1 MNLYMVNITAEL
13 NDQKRKVDFN
23 SYDMSVKELISMVDD
38 NIIDIAPEY
47 QRQFR
52 WDDSRQSALIES
64 IFLGIPVPSLFMA
77 TNNDGTWEVIDG
89 VQRLSSIINFA
100 ADAISAARAKIN
112 RDIPL
117 TLCELKKL
125 ESFNGLRFPDLPRSL
140 QIDFLL
146 KPIKITTLS
155 DKSDKS
161 VRFDLFERLNTGGI
175 KLSDQEIRSC
185 IYRGRFNDFIKA
197 LSENPSFNSVIK
209 LSKSSENDGTKEELI
224 LRFFAYLNGR
234 DKFEHSVV
242 GFLNDYMESASRNF
256 DYNNNER
263 IFCRTFEELARLDH
277 GIVKTRT
284 RSVTSIILFEAVSV
298 GAAEAIKEQDQINL
312 DGFYQWVMNRDFNN
326 LITGATNTKN
336 RVNSRIEY
344 CKNKFLEE
352 NV

>member
-1 MNLYMVNITAEL
+1 MKNITAEL

-23 SYDMSVKELISMVDD
+23 SYDMSVKELISMVNDD
-38 NIIDIAPEY
+38 IIDIAPEY

-52 WDDSRQSALIES
+52 WDVSRQSALIES

-100 ADAISAARAKIN
+100 AEEISPARKKIN
-112 RDIPL
+112 RESPL
-117 TLCELKKL
+117 ALCDLEKLK
-125 ESFNGLRFPDLPRSL
+125 SFNGLKFTDLPRSL

-155 DKSDKS
+155 DKSDKL
-161 VRFDLFERLNTGGI
+161 VRFDLFERLNTGGV

-185 IYRGRFNDFIKA
+185 IYRGRFNDFIKE
-197 LSENPSFNSVIK
+197 LSKNPSFNSTIK

-224 LRFFAYLNGR
+224 LRFFAYLNHR

-242 GFLNDYMESASRNF
+242 NFLNDYMESASKNF
-256 DYNNNER
+256 DYNNNEK
-263 IFCRTFEELARLDH
+263 IFCRTFEELAKLDH
-277 GIVKTRT
+277 GIVKTKT

-298 GAAEAIKEQDQINL
+298 GAAEAIKEKNQINI
-312 DGFYQWVMNRDFNN
+312 GNFYHWVTNRKFNN
-326 LITGATNTKN
+326 LITGATNTKSH
-336 RVNSRIEY
+336 VYSRIEY
-344 CKNKFLEE
+344 CKKQFLEE
-352 NV
+352 DVQ